1 MSQVMTKIHG
11 MVDSAW
17 LAVRPEAG
25 GLRGM
30 AEQRRL

>member
-1 MSQVMTKIHG
+1 MSQMMTKIHG

-30 AEQRRL
+30 AEQ